1 MIGDQARIGLS
12 PPTLHNYPS
21 HQHKSPQVHTWLLLC
36 GRPSQHHETINA
48 IHIKRILDRFIQ
60 QSINHARVRPIT
72 QELTQLL
79 KHHRGREQV
88 TSRHEVDA
96 GQGHGSAIYDDGVRT
111 LKAGARGGGTP
122 SSSWLGPSLLCGG
135 GLGGT
140 IEMDDDCM
148 DEQM

>member
-1 MIGDQARIGLS
+1 M
-12 PPTLHNYPS
+12 
-21 HQHKSPQVHTWLLLC
+21 LC

-88 TSRHEVDA
+88 TSRHEADG
-96 GQGHGSAIYDDGVRT
+96 GQGHGGASDDDGAPTV
-111 LKAGARGGGTP
+111 KAGARGGGTP
-122 SSSWLGPSLLCGG
+122 SSSSWLGPSLLYGG
-135 GLGGT
+135 GLGAT
-140 IEMDDDCM
+140 MEMDDSCV
-148 DEQM
+148 DE